1 MRKYANLFLIN
12 WQNGLVYRTS
22 VLLWRFRQLM
32 STLMALTVWQVIYQ
46 GTTDTL
52 GYTQSSMITYVF
64 LASMLQSVVLS
75 SALMG
80 LANTIY
86 SGEFS
91 NQLLK
96 PVNMYGYLA
105 SQEAADKLKNFFFL
119 ILESLA
125 LYFLFLPQ
133 LVLPSLINGLFF
145 LLLTGG
151 AIVLNFLI
159 TLLFGAIGFWSPDTW
174 GPRFIFFM
182 IVDFTAGKLFP
193 LDIFPEFIQKIIFL
207 TPLPFFTFVPTQVF
221 LERFDTTTALQ
232 HTMTLSFWIA
242 ILWLM
247 VWYIWKKGIKNYSSA
262 GH

>member
-1 MRKYANLFLIN
+1 MRKYTNLFLIN

-32 STLMALTVWQVIYQ
+32 STLMALTIWQVIYQ
-46 GTTDTL
+46 GTPETL
-52 GYTQSSMITYVF
+52 GYTQSSMVTYVF

-80 LANTIY
+80 LANIIY

-105 SQEAADKLKNFFFL
+105 TQEAADKLKNLFFL
-119 ILESLA
+119 IIESTI
-125 LYFLFLPQ
+125 LYFLFLPEI
-133 LVLPSLINGLFF
+133 VLPSLINGLFF
-145 LLLTGG
+145 VMLTCG

-193 LDIFPEFIQKIIFL
+193 LDIFPDSIQKIIFL
-207 TPLPFFTFVPTQVF
+207 TPLPFFTFVPTQIF
-221 LERFDTTTALQ
+221 LERFDFATAMQ
-232 HTMTLSFWIA
+232 HALTLTLWI
-242 ILWLM
+242 IVLWCL
-247 VWYIWKKGIKNYSSA
+247 VWYLWKKGIKNFSAA